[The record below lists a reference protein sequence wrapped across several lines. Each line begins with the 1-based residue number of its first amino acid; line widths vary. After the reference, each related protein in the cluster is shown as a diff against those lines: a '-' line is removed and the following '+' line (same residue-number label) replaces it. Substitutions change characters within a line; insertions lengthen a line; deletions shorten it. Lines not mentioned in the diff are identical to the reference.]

1 MKALTIG
8 GAMIDTI
15 AIIESDRIERMS
27 MLNAEASFLLIEEG
41 RKTEALEVSTHC
53 GGGAVNTAV
62 AMSRLGLDVATLV
75 KLGRDARADLI
86 LGRLT
91 AEGISARWVI
101 RDAGAPTGASVLISS
116 HDRNAAVFTFRGA
129 NTLLEPRD
137 LADEAFAADLV
148 YVSGLSNRSADCYT
162 AIIDRAKAA
171 GALVAV
177 NAGVR
182 QLTARGGAFFDSL
195 GRIDILAINRPEG
208 DALVPGLVAKFG
220 EGGSAL
226 ALDPGE
232 QPPPLLARG
241 LVGGG
246 YEMSLA
252 AFLCAL
258 RRLGTRYVMLT
269 DGRGGAFVCADG
281 AVVYCPAVEATV
293 AGTAGAGDAMAA
305 TFAALIV
312 LGRPIDIALKAA
324 TLNAASVVAYVDTQ
338 SGLLRRE
345 ALEGRLAARSDLR
358 LRKWKL

>member
-1 MKALTIG
+1 MKALCIG

-27 MLNAEASFLLIEEG
+27 MLNAETSFLLLEEG

-53 GGGAVNTAV
+53 GGGAINTGV

-101 RDAGAPTGASVLISS
+101 RDANAPTGASVLISS

-129 NTLLEPRD
+129 NTLLEPSD

-148 YVSGLSNRSADCYT
+148 YVSGLSNRSADCYPH
-162 AIIDRAKAA
+162 IIDKAKAA

-182 QLTARGGAFFDSL
+182 QLSARGGAFLDSL
-195 GRIDILAINRPEG
+195 AKIDILAINRPEA
-208 DALVPGLVAKFG
+208 DALVPGLVAKYG
-220 EGGSAL
+220 EGGSVL
-226 ALDPGE
+226 ALEAGE
-232 QPPPLLARG
+232 QPPPLLVRG
-241 LVGGG
+241 LTGRG
-246 YEMSLA
+246 YEMSLP
-252 AFLCAL
+252 AFLSAL

-269 DGRGGAFVCADG
+269 DGRGGAFVCADDS
-281 AVVYCPAVEATV
+281 VLFCPAVDATV
-293 AGTAGAGDAMAA
+293 AGTAGAGDAFAA
-305 TFAALIV
+305 TFAAFIT
-312 LGRPIDIALKAA
+312 LGRASDVALKAA
-324 TLNAASVVAYVDTQ
+324 TLNAASVVAYIDTQ
-338 SGLLRRE
+338 SGLLRRD

-358 LRKWKL
+358 LRRWKL